1 MATHNNNG
9 DGAARSEQ
17 PTPILRPRALVP
29 QRPLSSNSDAAPNS
43 ASLSSSSHPTSAPNE
58 PFAPFEHLNLSK
70 LAPNVVP
77 SRSGSVLSR
86 GLILKSDY
94 RFLAQSTALEPHITP
109 DPSSST
115 FSDQTKT
122 ENGWT
127 GLHLSGASNLRD
139 GGLGVW
145 GVAQPTRTGVRSL
158 LSLLR
163 CKQATAGGAR
173 NDNGKE
179 VAWFVTREEPILYIG
194 ALTGLFPSSFY
205 PHLHR

>member
-1 MATHNNNG
+1 M
-9 DGAARSEQ
+9 
-17 PTPILRPRALVP
+17 P
-29 QRPLSSNSDAAPNS
+29 QRSLSNNSDAAPNS
-43 ASLSSSSHPTSAPNE
+43 VSSSSHPTSAPNE

-94 RFLAQSTALEPHITP
+94 RFLAQSTALEPPITP

-115 FSDQTKT
+115 LSDQTKT

-127 GLHLSGASNLRD
+127 GLHFSGASNLRD

-145 GVAQPTRTGVRSL
+145 GLAQPTRTGVRSL

-163 CKQATAGGAR
+163 CKQSTTGGASS
-173 NDNGKE
+173 DKGKE

-194 ALTGLFPSSFY
+194 ALIGLSLSS
-205 PHLHR
+205 LHFRSLTMDAFSHRRTTVCFARE